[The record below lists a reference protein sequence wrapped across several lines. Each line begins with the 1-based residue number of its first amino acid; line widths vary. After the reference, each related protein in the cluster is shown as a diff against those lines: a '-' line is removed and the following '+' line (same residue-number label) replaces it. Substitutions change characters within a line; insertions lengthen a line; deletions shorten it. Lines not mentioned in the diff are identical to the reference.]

1 MMPAVMLFLLLKQAL
16 LFVNLENAV
25 EGSATY
31 TRSTL
36 LYPTGLELEVYYSLA
51 MITSLVLLDVSIW

>member
-1 MMPAVMLFLLLKQAL
+1 MMPAVMLFLLLKQAQ
-16 LFVNLENAV
+16 LFVNLENVV